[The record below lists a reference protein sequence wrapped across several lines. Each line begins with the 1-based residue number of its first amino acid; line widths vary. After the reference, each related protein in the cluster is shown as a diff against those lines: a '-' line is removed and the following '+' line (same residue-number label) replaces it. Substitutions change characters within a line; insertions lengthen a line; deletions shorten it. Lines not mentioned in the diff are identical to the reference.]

1 MREMASQLLGPGL
14 ALSSTLLIV
23 QSVSSLQFHRGSRN
37 ILLDKSVPL
46 YLQGVKFQMTSL
58 LLVKIVCC

>member
-23 QSVSSLQFHRGSRN
+23 QSVSSLQFHRGSHN

>member
-23 QSVSSLQFHRGSRN
+23 QSVSSLRFHRGSCN